1 MDGVMRAI
9 PLSIHGALE
18 MIAAPAVMV
27 APFLLDFGQA
37 ATVATVLVGA
47 LLLGLALQAEAP
59 QRTVPLSAHAGF
71 DYMLAALAVLSGGA
85 IGLIGDEWQAGI
97 FLVGLG
103 AAQVALTAA
112 TRFSAP
118 RSA

>member
-1 MDGVMRAI
+1 MRGI

-18 MIAAPAVMV
+18 MIAAPAIMV

-37 ATVATVLVGA
+37 ATVATVLIGA
-47 LLLGLALQAEAP
+47 LLFGLALQAEAP
-59 QRTVPLSAHAGF
+59 QRSVPLSAHAGF
-71 DYMLAALAVLSGGA
+71 DYLLAALAVLSGVA
-85 IGLIGDEWQAGI
+85 VGLVAGEWHAAI